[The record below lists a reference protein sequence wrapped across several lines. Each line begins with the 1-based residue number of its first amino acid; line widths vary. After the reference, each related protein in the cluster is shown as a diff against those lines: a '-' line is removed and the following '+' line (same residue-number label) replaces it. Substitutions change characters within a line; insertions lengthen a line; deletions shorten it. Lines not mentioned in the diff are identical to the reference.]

1 MVEFLSI
8 EMFQY
13 CKKVEMIC
21 MSYTGGCIIGCI
33 VA

>member
-21 MSYTGGCIIGCI
+21 MSYTGGCI
-33 VA
+33 VV